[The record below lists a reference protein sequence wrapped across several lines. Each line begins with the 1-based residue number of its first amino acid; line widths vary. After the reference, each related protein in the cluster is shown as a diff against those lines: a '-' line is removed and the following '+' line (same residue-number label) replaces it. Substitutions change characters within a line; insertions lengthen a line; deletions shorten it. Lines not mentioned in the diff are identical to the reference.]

1 MIVSLDWLK
10 EYVDLPGDAAFI
22 AERLTAIG
30 IEVEHIVTLGGDF
43 EGVVVGE
50 IEALERHPNADQ
62 LWVARVHTGE
72 GRRHQVVTGAA
83 NVAVGDRVPVA
94 PVGARLADG
103 TVMQART
110 LRGLESQGM
119 ICSAAELALGTDA
132 SGLMILDRQ
141 APVGADLKSL
151 YPPDTLLECEIS
163 PGRPDCQSHLGI
175 ARELAAATGRSLRLP
190 ETPANSKKARAA
202 GAAVKVEI
210 SDPGLCRRYMARVI
224 RNVQVAPSPPWL
236 QRRLRAVGVRP
247 INNVVDVT
255 NFVTLEVGQPLHA
268 FDLDRLH
275 GPRIE
280 VRPARAGERLK
291 TLDEQDRALQASM
304 LVIADASRPV
314 ALAGVIGGLDTAV
327 RNETKNILLE
337 SATFEGANIRATS
350 KALTLR
356 TEASIRFEKQLSP
369 ALAEMGADRGARL
382 VLEVCGGTV
391 EEALDQYPRPF
402 TPPAVKLDVRR
413 LHRMLGPEV
422 TLDESRQILER
433 LGFTARVVDDCL
445 EAHGPPFRLD
455 VNIPEDLVE
464 EIGRMRGWEKMH
476 ATLPGRRNPL
486 RDLFVPQDLE
496 ERIRAVLVGAGLDE
510 VLTYAFTSGTRAPAI
525 GVPGRPKRVLEIVKP
540 VTSDWD
546 ALRTSLL
553 PGLLATAEGNH
564 RVGLAELG
572 IFEIGHAFWP
582 VHDVGQQPDEPLLLA
597 CLETVPTPDPLPA
610 KVALRRLKGVLERL
624 RWELT
629 RRPLTFEPAV
639 VEGFHPG
646 RCALL
651 RDGQEVLGVLG
662 EVHPDLVRAEGLAG
676 RAVAAE
682 VRVPEFSQAGRGLAR
697 AQPLPRFPA
706 VERDLAV
713 FVPNQTLSADLVQV
727 MQKSG
732 GYTLADVQIV
742 DEYEGPQGGEG
753 RKSLA
758 FRLIFQA
765 PDRTLTSEEVNAA
778 LGRIAGQLKAG
789 GAEIRGTI

>member
-10 EYVDLPGDAAFI
+10 EYLDLPGDAAFI

-30 IEVEHIVTLGGDF
+30 VEVEHIVALGGDF

-83 NVAVGDRVPVA
+83 NVAVGDHVPVA
-94 PVGARLADG
+94 PIGARLADG
-103 TVMQART
+103 TVMKARM
-110 LRGLESQGM
+110 LRGRESQGM
-119 ICSAAELALGTDA
+119 ICSTAELRLGTDA
-132 SGLMILDRQ
+132 SGIMILDRQ

-190 ETPANSKKARAA
+190 ETAVDSKNTRAA
-202 GAAVKVEI
+202 GAGVPVI
-210 SDPGLCRRYMARVI
+210 LVPDLCRRYIARVI

-255 NFVTLEVGQPLHA
+255 NFVMLEVGQPLHA
-268 FDLDRLH
+268 FDLDRLQ

-291 TLDEQDRALQASM
+291 TLDEQDRALQVSM
-304 LVIADASRPV
+304 LVIADAGHPV

-327 RNETKNILLE
+327 QNETKNLLLE

-350 KALTLR
+350 KALALR

-369 ALAEMGADRGARL
+369 TLAEMGADRAARL
-382 VLEVCGGTV
+382 LQEVGGGTV
-391 EEALDQYPRPF
+391 EEAVDQYPRPF

-413 LHRMLGPEV
+413 LHRMLGPDV
-422 TLDESRQILER
+422 TLEESRQILER
-433 LGFTARVVDDCL
+433 LEFTVKVIAGGL

-455 VNIPEDLVE
+455 VNVPEDLVE
-464 EIGRMRGWEKMH
+464 EIGRMRGWERMH
-476 ATLPGRRNPL
+476 RTLPGRRTPL

-496 ERIRAVLVGAGLDE
+496 ERIRALLVGAGLDE
-510 VLTYAFTSGTRAPAI
+510 VLTYAFTSRTRTPAI
-525 GVPGRPKRVLEIVKP
+525 GLPGRPRRVLEIVKP

-553 PGLLATAEGNH
+553 PGLLKTAEANQ
-564 RVGLAELG
+564 RVGLAEFR

-582 VHDVGQQPDEPLLLA
+582 VRDVGQQPDEPLLLA
-597 CLETVPTPDPLPA
+597 CLETVPTPDPLAA

-662 EVHPDLVRAEGLAG
+662 EVHPDLVRAQGLAG
-676 RAVAAE
+676 RAVTAE
-682 VRVPEFSQAGRGLAR
+682 VRVPEFSQAGRGLAH

-742 DEYEGPQGGEG
+742 DEYEGPQAGEG

>member
-50 IEALERHPNADQ
+50 VEALERHPNADQ

-72 GRRHQVVTGAA
+72 GRRYRVVTGAA

-119 ICSAAELALGTDA
+119 ICSTAELGLGTDA
-132 SGLMILDRQ
+132 SGIMILDRQ
-141 APVGADLKSL
+141 APVGTDLKGL

-190 ETPANSKKARAA
+190 TTVVDSEKATAA
-202 GAAVKVEI
+202 GAAVKVQLLAP
-210 SDPGLCRRYMARVI
+210 DFCRRYIARII
-224 RNVQVAPSPPWL
+224 RNVRVGPSPPWL

-255 NFVTLEVGQPLHA
+255 NFVMLEVGQPLHA
-268 FDLDRLH
+268 FDLDRIR
-275 GPRIE
+275 GSRIE
-280 VRPARAGERLK
+280 VRLSPKERLRTLDNEEVELLAGEL
-291 TLDEQDRALQASM
+291 A
-304 LVIADASRPV
+304 IADAERPI
-314 ALAGVIGGLDTAV
+314 AIAGIIGGLETAV
-327 RNETKNILLE
+327 TEATKWVLLE
-337 SATFEGANIRATS
+337 SATFDGPNIRATS
-350 KALTLR
+350 RRLGKR

-369 ALAEMGADRGARL
+369 ALAELGADRAARL
-382 VLEVCGGTV
+382 LHEVGGGTV
-391 EEALDQYPRPF
+391 EEAVDQYPRPF
-402 TPPAVKLDVRR
+402 TPPAVNLEATR
-413 LHRMLGPEV
+413 LHRMLGPDV
-422 TLDESRQILER
+422 TLEEGRQILER
-433 LGFTARVVDDCL
+433 LGFKAKVADDRL
-445 EAHGPPFRLD
+445 QAHGPPFRLD

-464 EIGRMRGWEKMH
+464 EIGRMRGWERMH
-476 ATLPGRRNPL
+476 RTLPGRRTPV

-496 ERIRAVLVGAGLDE
+496 ERIRALLVGAGLDE
-510 VLTYAFTSGTRAPAI
+510 VLTYAFTSQTRAPAI
-525 GVPGRPKRVLEIVKP
+525 GLPGRPKRVLEIVKP

-564 RVGLAELG
+564 RVGLAELR

-582 VHDVGQQPDEPLLLA
+582 VHDVGKQPDEPLLLA
-597 CLETVPTPDPLPA
+597 CLETISTSDPPSA
-610 KVALRRLKGVLERL
+610 KAALRRLKGVLERL

-662 EVHPDLVRAEGLAG
+662 EVHPDLARVLGLAG

-682 VRVPEFSQAGRGLAR
+682 VRVPEFSQGGRGLPR

-727 MQKSG
+727 MRKSG
-732 GYTLADVQIV
+732 GYTLTDVQTV
-742 DEYEGPQGGEG
+742 DEYGGPQAGEG

-778 LGRIAGQLKAG
+778 LGRIAGELTAG

>member
-1 MIVSLDWLK
+1 MLVSLDWLK

-50 IEALERHPNADQ
+50 IAALERHPNADQ
-62 LWVARVHTGE
+62 LWVARVDMGE
-72 GRRHQVVTGAA
+72 GRHHQVVTGAA

-94 PVGARLADG
+94 PIGARLADG
-103 TVMQART
+103 TVMKART
-110 LRGLESQGM
+110 LRGFESQGM

-132 SGLMILDRQ
+132 SGIMILDRQ

-175 ARELAAATGRSLRLP
+175 ARELAAATGQPLRVP
-190 ETPANSKKARAA
+190 ETAPAFKTASAA
-202 GAAVKVEI
+202 SAAVKVEI
-210 SDPGLCRRYMARVI
+210 LAPTLCRRYIARII
-224 RNVQVAPSPPWL
+224 RNVRVGPSPPWL
-236 QRRLRAVGVRP
+236 QRRLRAVGLRS

-255 NFVTLEVGQPLHA
+255 NFVMLEMGQPLHA
-268 FDLDRLH
+268 FDLDRIH

-280 VRPARAGERLK
+280 VRLSPRERLRTLDNEEIGLLAGE
-291 TLDEQDRALQASM
+291 
-304 LVIADASRPV
+304 LVIADADHPV
-314 ALAGVIGGLDTAV
+314 AIAGIIGGVETAV
-327 RNETKNILLE
+327 TEATKSLLLE
-337 SATFEGANIRATS
+337 SATFDGPNIRATS
-350 KALTLR
+350 RRLGKR

-369 ALAEMGADRGARL
+369 ALAELGADRASYLFGQ
-382 VLEVCGGTV
+382 VCGGTV
-391 EEALDQYPRPF
+391 EGAVDQYPRPF
-402 TPPAVKLDVRR
+402 TPPAVILETKR
-413 LHRMLGPEV
+413 LHRMLGPDV
-422 TLDESRQILER
+422 TLEESRQILER
-433 LGFTARVVDDCL
+433 LGFTARVVADRL

-464 EIGRMRGWEKMH
+464 EIGRMRGYERMRG
-476 ATLPGRRNPL
+476 TLPGRRTPV

-496 ERIRAVLVGAGLDE
+496 ERIRALLIGAGLDE
-510 VLTYAFTSGTRAPAI
+510 VMSYAFTSRTRAPGI
-525 GVPGRPKRVLEIVKP
+525 GLPGRPSRILEIVKP

-553 PGLLATAEGNH
+553 PGLLATAAGNH
-564 RVGLAELG
+564 RVGLAELR

-582 VHDVGQQPDEPLLLA
+582 VQAVGKQPDEPLLLA
-597 CLETVPTPDPLPA
+597 CLETVPTPDPLSA
-610 KVALRRLKGVLERL
+610 KLALRRLKGVLERL
-624 RWELT
+624 RWDLA
-629 RRPLTFEPAV
+629 RRPLTFAPAV

-646 RCALL
+646 RCALM

-662 EVHPDLVRAEGLAG
+662 EVHPDLAQAQGLAG

-682 VRVPEFSQAGRGLAR
+682 VHVPAFSQGGRGLAR

-713 FVPNQTLSADLVQV
+713 FVPHQTQSADLVQV
-727 MQKSG
+727 MRKSG

-742 DEYEGPQGGEG
+742 DEYEGPQAGEG

-765 PDRTLTSEEVNAA
+765 PDRTLTSEEVSAA